1 MSTPSTTRVAF
12 MGTPEFALPSLK
24 ALLNAG
30 YDVVACYSQ
39 PPKPMGRGHQVQEM
53 PIHAFAKSKGIPV
66 FTPKSLKSKDEQERF
81 SSLNLDIAVV
91 VAYGLIL
98 PKDILD
104 IPKYGCVNVH
114 GSLLPRW
121 RGAAPLHRALLAGDK
136 KTGISI
142 MQMDEGLD
150 TGPVILT
157 EEFPIVESMT
167 AQDLHDQM
175 ALLGGKALVSAL
187 PGYLDGSLIPE
198 PQSEEG
204 ATYASKLERE
214 EGLLVW
220 TEPASMLLR
229 KIKALNPWPGV
240 WFEHL
245 GHRIKVIDAVIDTQS
260 GPPGTILD
268 NQLTIACADHSLR
281 PTRVQKAGKSPM
293 KTEELLRGYELPQG
307 TQL

>member
-24 ALLNAG
+24 ALLDTG

-53 PIHAFAKSKGIPV
+53 PIHAYAKSKGIPV
-66 FTPKSLKSKDEQERF
+66 FTPKSLKSEKEQELF
-81 SSLNLDIAVV
+81 SSLNLDLAVV

-104 IPKYGCVNVH
+104 TPKYGCVNVH

-121 RGAAPLHRALLAGDK
+121 RGAAPLHRALLAGDT

-150 TGPVILT
+150 TGPVILM
-157 EEFPIVESMT
+157 EELPIVESMT
-167 AQDLHDQM
+167 AQDLHDQI
-175 ALLGGKALVSAL
+175 ALIGGKALVDAL
-187 PGYLDGSLIPE
+187 PGYLDGSIT
-198 PQSEEG
+198 PQPQPEEG
-204 ATYASKLERE
+204 ATYATKLQKG

-220 TEPASMLLR
+220 TEPASSLLR
-229 KIKALNPWPGV
+229 KVKALNPWPGV

-245 GHRIKVIDAVIDTQS
+245 GNRIKVIDAVIDAQS
-260 GPPGTILD
+260 GAPGTVLD

-281 PTRVQKAGKSPM
+281 PTRVQKAGKAPM
-293 KTEELLRGYELPQG
+293 TTEELLRGYELPQG

>member
-66 FTPKSLKSKDEQERF
+66 FTPKSLKSNDEQERF
-81 SSLNLDIAVV
+81 SSLNLDLAVV

-98 PKDILD
+98 PKGILD

-121 RGAAPLHRALLAGDK
+121 RGAAPLHRALLAGDT

-150 TGPVILT
+150 TGPVILV
-157 EEFPIVESMT
+157 EELSIMESMT

-175 ALLGGKALVSAL
+175 ALLGGKTLVDAL

-204 ATYASKLERE
+204 ATYANKLRKE
-214 EGLLVW
+214 EGLLIW
-220 TEPASMLLR
+220 SEPASTLLR

-245 GHRIKVIDAVIDTQS
+245 GNRIKVIDAVIDTQS
-260 GPPGTILD
+260 GTPGTVLD

-281 PTRVQKAGKSPM
+281 PTRVQKAGKAPM
-293 KTEELLRGYELPQG
+293 TTEELLRGYELPQG

>member
-175 ALLGGKALVSAL
+175 ALLGEKALVSAL